1 MFSDKDIHRASS
13 NRDKLNQEQQNAA
26 KVTSSWESEGW
37 RVDSDR
43 KGKQWRIQ
51 KKKRRRRTKWSKST
65 EERIYIA
72 VKEEKRYRKENI
84 GSREGKAVAV
94 DVFLLKSKKNNAELT
109 EILFLSPYQA
119 AGFQV
124 CIS

>member
-1 MFSDKDIHRASS
+1 MQQKWPAAGRVKGGGWIVTEKESS
-13 NRDKLNQEQQNAA
+13 GEY
-26 KVTSSWESEGW
+26 
-37 RVDSDR
+37 
-43 KGKQWRIQ
+43 
-51 KKKRRRRTKWSKST
+51 KKKKIRRTKWSKST

>member
-1 MFSDKDIHRASS
+1 MFSDKEIHRASS

-51 KKKRRRRTKWSKST
+51 KKKEEEEPNGAKALKNVFTLLLKRRRDTGRKTL
-65 EERIYIA
+65 A
-72 VKEEKRYRKENI
+72 QEKGRQWQLMYFCLRVRKI
-84 GSREGKAVAV
+84 MQS
-94 DVFLLKSKKNNAELT
+94 
-109 EILFLSPYQA
+109 
-119 AGFQV
+119 
-124 CIS
+124 

>member
-1 MFSDKDIHRASS
+1 MFSDKEIHRASS

>member
-1 MFSDKDIHRASS
+1 MFSDKEIHRASS

-51 KKKRRRRTKWSKST
+51 KKKKRRTKWSKST